1 MAKKKKARG
10 RPAKKKKTTRKKKA
24 KRGRP
29 RKVLTIHDTTN
40 RFYVRLDKKLAK
52 ALKADSEQAKRSVSS
67 QLAMIVEAYYRHRGE
82 A

>member
-1 MAKKKKARG
+1 MAVRKKKARG
-10 RPAKKKKTTRKKKA
+10 RPAKKKKKVAKK

-29 RKVLTIHDTTN
+29 RKILTINDTTE
-40 RFYVRLDKKLAK
+40 RYYVRLDKKLSRV
-52 ALKADSEQAKRSVSS
+52 LKIEAEQAKRSVSS

>member
-1 MAKKKKARG
+1 MAVRKKKARG
-10 RPAKKKKTTRKKKA
+10 RPAKKKKKVAKK

-29 RKVLTIHDTTN
+29 RKILTIHDTTN

>member
-1 MAKKKKARG
+1 MAVRKKKARG
-10 RPAKKKKTTRKKKA
+10 RPAKKKKKVAKK